1 MCTYPL
7 IYSDEICLPYW
18 LLIMSVHF
26 KSWKLSQHFVWV
38 QSGTQIWLGTPMI
51 QVMSI
56 RFVEFSNGGYKI
68 RKVFAY
74 ESTYSKEFVEF
85 WELDYWGPRKFSK
98 TRVLKVNYFHLLRK
112 NYLKL
117 KLWLYF
123 SAILLKTL
131 KVYVNFQKKNL
142 NKWALNHVVWYEKH
156 FSHWNTTKN
165 SLFIG

>member
-56 RFVEFSNGGYKI
+56 RVVEFSNGGYKI

-98 TRVLKVNYFHLLRK
+98 TRVLKVNYFHLLIEK
-112 NYLKL
+112 NTSKWNHGLL
-117 KLWLYF
+117 LML
-123 SAILLKTL
+123 ILLFINKI
-131 KVYVNFQKKNL
+131 KNL
-142 NKWALNHVVWYEKH
+142 SQLSEKDL
-156 FSHWNTTKN
+156 SKN
-165 SLFIG
+165 GPEIV

>member
-1 MCTYPL
+1 MA
-7 IYSDEICLPYW
+7 
-18 LLIMSVHF
+18 
-26 KSWKLSQHFVWV
+26 
-38 QSGTQIWLGTPMI
+38 
-51 QVMSI
+51 I
-56 RFVEFSNGGYKI
+56 RVVEFSNGGYKI

-142 NKWALNHVVWYEKH
+142 NKWALSYVVWYTNH
-156 FSHWNTTKN
+156 FSHQKPFKYCTPVWKLHNLYCHSRGTGGGGGGGGTPPPVPR
-165 SLFIG
+165 SLKIS